1 MEARAEEEARAEKMR
16 IGRCGGGE
24 RRRMGGAREV
34 GGHANEA
41 NRAPRKCL
49 QSKEGQYPPIVGAFE
64 ERERTTEEGRRP
76 EEEREREP
84 APDGAEPRAGVH
96 ETRAADATTGLSPPA
111 EAPVVP
117 QAQPAGTGQ
126 PWRGVPGER
135 GSPVTAE
142 KAGEPVSAGRTAS
155 R

>member
-1 MEARAEEEARAEKMR
+1 MVGVAEERGGELEEPGKSSAMPMR
-16 IGRCGGGE
+16 QIE
-24 RRRMGGAREV
+24 RRRSVPDPRR
-34 GGHANEA
+34 AN
-41 NRAPRKCL
+41 
-49 QSKEGQYPPIVGAFE
+49 PPIVGAFA

>member
-1 MEARAEEEARAEKMR
+1 MVGVAEERGGELEEPVKSSAMPMR
-16 IGRCGGGE
+16 QIE
-24 RRRMGGAREV
+24 RRRSVPEPRR
-34 GGHANEA
+34 AN
-41 NRAPRKCL
+41 
-49 QSKEGQYPPIVGAFE
+49 PPIVGAFA

-117 QAQPAGTGQ
+117 QARPAGTGQ
-126 PWRGVPGER
+126 H
-135 GSPVTAE
+135 
-142 KAGEPVSAGRTAS
+142 
-155 R
+155 